1 MVKLVSRL
9 CCGLCNR
16 CVIEK
21 TWKEHLESKEH
32 KFRVQELMRII
43 VDNTKKYG
51 YPDIVEAT
59 KDVSKKADAPEV
71 VSFD

>member
-1 MVKLVSRL
+1 
-9 CCGLCNR
+9 
-16 CVIEK
+16 
-21 TWKEHLESKEH
+21 
-32 KFRVQELMRII
+32 MRII

-59 KDVSKKADAPEV
+59 KDVRKKADAPEV